1 MTPYD
6 SSVPFSDE
14 LRALAKFIVDEFKGI
29 SNFAV
34 VSILKEELLR
44 VSSDSVV
51 ILSSVSLIMTYNLD
65 IMKPKNPCQVLGWV
79 WFSFLKK
86 CIIKKLSFVK
96 VHNEK
101 VEFQKAECLVKTV
114 KKCIMKK
121 LSVWLALI
129 KVAFWGVNDQKG
141 QCIYKRIISYFFFF
155 FLCEFVSYLN
165 QLLHHT

>member
-1 MTPYD
+1 M
-6 SSVPFSDE
+6 
-14 LRALAKFIVDEFKGI
+14 AKGEFGSAICKSAQWKNG
-29 SNFAV
+29 V
-34 VSILKEELLR
+34 LL
-44 VSSDSVV
+44 
-51 ILSSVSLIMTYNLD
+51 
-65 IMKPKNPCQVLGWV
+65 
-79 WFSFLKK
+79 
-86 CIIKKLSFVK
+86 K

-129 KVAFWGVNDQKG
+129 KMAVWGLNCQKG
-141 QCIYKRIISYFFFF
+141 QCIYKGIYFILFFF